1 MLLAKVR
8 GNVVATQKDEHLSGH
23 KLLVIRQIDLDGN
36 FTGNQDIVAIDMI
49 GSGVGDTV
57 LITQEGD
64 AVAQILGHRDA
75 PVHTIIVAIVDQVSV
90 NI

>member
-8 GNVVATQKDEHLSGH
+8 GNVVATQKDENLTGH
-23 KLLVIRQIDLDGN
+23 KLLVIRQIDLEGN
-36 FTGNQDIVAIDMI
+36 FLGNNDIIAIDLI
-49 GSGVGDTV
+49 GSGIGDTV

-64 AVAQILGHRDA
+64 AVFQILGHRNA
-75 PVHTIIVAIVDQVSV
+75 PVHTIIVAIIDQVSV